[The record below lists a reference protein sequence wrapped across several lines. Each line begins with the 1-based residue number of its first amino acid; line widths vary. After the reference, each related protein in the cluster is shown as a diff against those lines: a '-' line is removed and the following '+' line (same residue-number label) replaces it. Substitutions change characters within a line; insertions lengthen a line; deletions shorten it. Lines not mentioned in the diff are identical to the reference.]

1 MRIIRTII
9 FCASM
14 VVYSSTAV
22 RASVNNNQ
30 TGGLSNNPDATL
42 IEKNQNRFEFGPQ
55 TLSLELP
62 DAGSVSVKNFPKL
75 ASVHFLTE
83 SNSLQFNV
91 PAFEDTSVQ
100 NCKDLGYTKTS
111 CSSGN
116 PSVFCPYNNAYFKE
130 CCDASYKYTAD
141 SCTYPNTISKTSCGG
156 KYQCTCDTTLYPVT
170 SCPSPQTPA
179 TGNGSS
185 CTANGVT
192 RYSECVC
199 PSNYTETC
207 TGQNQQGRGTG
218 CTYNGTTK
226 YTACECKP
234 GYNQTCT
241 ELGPVTPNDYC
252 LMNSIR
258 YYNNCKTCENKCKLD
273 SCPAGVSCTLED
285 CSGKYCDVGCA
296 TGYVN
301 WCTKPETDCA
311 KLGYTKSVS
320 QCSDGY
326 LKCPYNSAAVF
337 CEIKEDI
344 KPATCV
350 VGAILGGDQLCYKDK
365 LPDNV
370 KPVGIVFDTTN
381 KLAVALTDINSSGSA
396 GSSTMIWS
404 ANYYDIP
411 ALGNCTSSTDLTT
424 CGVDGRA
431 NTTAILNCGSSCG
444 TTPAATATNS
454 YEPSGC
460 SKDFCKKTKWFLP
473 SMRDL
478 ITLHNAKSYVNASL
492 SLTSSS
498 GATALKEG
506 GYWSSTEYSGN
517 NAWLLRMDGRKSNTL
532 KIINNQ
538 LYVRPVVKY

>member
-30 TGGLSNNPDATL
+30 IGGLSNNPDATL

-130 CCDASYKYTAD
+130 CCDTSYKYTAD

-170 SCPSPQTPA
+170 SCTSPQTPA

-218 CTYNGTTK
+218 CNYNGTTK

-241 ELGPVTPNDYC
+241 ELGPVTPSDYC
-252 LMNSIR
+252 QMNGIK

-326 LKCPYNSAAVF
+326 LQCPYNSAAVF
-337 CEIKEDI
+337 CEEQAVETCNIANCTKCKAGNPNECETCANGYYGYPLTLVGQESHWTECKKLNAIEPSLCLVASCETCSADKKTCLKCQSGYELNSGKCYALAKDCVYGYLSNGDCCTKQDHDDCSWKGPNGEM
-344 KPATCV
+344 KPCKC
-350 VGAILGGDQLCYKDK
+350 L
-365 LPDNV
+365 
-370 KPVGIVFDTTN
+370 
-381 KLAVALTDINSSGSA
+381 GSA
-396 GSSTMIWS
+396 G
-404 ANYYDIP
+404 
-411 ALGNCTSSTDLTT
+411 
-424 CGVDGRA
+424 
-431 NTTAILNCGSSCG
+431 AI
-444 TTPAATATNS
+444 
-454 YEPSGC
+454 
-460 SKDFCKKTKWFLP
+460 
-473 SMRDL
+473 
-478 ITLHNAKSYVNASL
+478 
-492 SLTSSS
+492 
-498 GATALKEG
+498 
-506 GYWSSTEYSGN
+506 
-517 NAWLLRMDGRKSNTL
+517 
-532 KIINNQ
+532 Q
-538 LYVRPVVKY
+538 

>member
-1 MRIIRTII
+1 
-9 FCASM
+9 M
-14 VVYSSTAV
+14 VVYSSTMAQ
-22 RASVNNNQ
+22 ASVNNNQ

-100 NCKDLGYTKTS
+100 NCKYLGYTKTS

-141 SCTYPNTISKTSCGG
+141 SCSYPNELSSDGCGG
-156 KYQCTCDTTLYPVT
+156 KYRCICNRTLYPVE
-170 SCPSPQTPA
+170 SCVSPQVVSGDA
-179 TGNGSS
+179 
-185 CTANGVT
+185 CTEDGKKY
-192 RYSECVC
+192 YSECVC

-344 KPATCV
+344 KPVTCA
-350 VGAILGGDQLCYKDK
+350 VGSILGNDQLCYEDK
-365 LPDNV
+365 LPDGV
-370 KPVGIVFDTTN
+370 KPVGIVFDTDN
-381 KLAVALTDINSSGSA
+381 KLAVALTDVSNSGSA
-396 GSSTMIWS
+396 SSTTMTMRWS
-404 ANYYDIP
+404 SSYCDTPN
-411 ALGNCTSSTDLTT
+411 LENCTSSDGLTS
-424 CGVDGRA
+424 CGVDGRT
-431 NTTAILNCGSSCG
+431 NTNAILASTCNG
-444 TTPAATATNS
+444 TTYAANGANA

-478 ITLHNAKSYVNASL
+478 ITLYNAKSYVNASL
-492 SLTSSS
+492 SLTASS
-498 GATALKEG
+498 GAKTLTESY
-506 GYWSSTEYSGN
+506 YWSSTEYTSLY
-517 NAWLLRMDGRKSNTL
+517 AWVLRMSDGYRVAGLSL
-532 KIINNQ
+532 IHI
-538 LYVRPVVKY
+538 

>member
-1 MRIIRTII
+1 
-9 FCASM
+9 M

-75 ASVHFLTE
+75 A
-83 SNSLQFNV
+83 NV
-91 PAFEDTSVQ
+91 TFITGDKQLDFGNVEFVDPYDQ
-100 NCKDLGYTKTS
+100 ICKSMGYAQTS
-111 CSSGN
+111 CAAGYWKFD
-116 PSVFCPYNNAYFKE
+116 FCRYSNAYFKQ
-130 CCDASYKYTAD
+130 CCADKYKYTAD
-141 SCTYPNTISKTSCGG
+141 SCSYPNELSSDGCGG
-156 KYQCTCDTTLYPVT
+156 KYRCICNRTLYPVE
-170 SCPSPQTPA
+170 SCASPQVVSGDA
-179 TGNGSS
+179 
-185 CTANGVT
+185 CTEDGKKY
-192 RYSECVC
+192 YSECVC

-241 ELGPVTPNDYC
+241 ELGPVMPSDYC
-252 LMNSIR
+252 QMNGIK

-326 LKCPYNSAAVF
+326 LQCPYNSAAVF
-337 CEIKEDI
+337 CEEQAVETCNIANCTKCKAGNPNECETCANGYYGYPLTLVGQESHWTECKKLNAIEPSLCLVASCETCSADKKTCLKCQSGYELNSGKCYALAKDCVYGYLSNGDCCTKQDHDDCSWKGPNGEM
-344 KPATCV
+344 KPCKC
-350 VGAILGGDQLCYKDK
+350 L
-365 LPDNV
+365 
-370 KPVGIVFDTTN
+370 
-381 KLAVALTDINSSGSA
+381 GSA
-396 GSSTMIWS
+396 G
-404 ANYYDIP
+404 
-411 ALGNCTSSTDLTT
+411 
-424 CGVDGRA
+424 
-431 NTTAILNCGSSCG
+431 AI
-444 TTPAATATNS
+444 
-454 YEPSGC
+454 
-460 SKDFCKKTKWFLP
+460 
-473 SMRDL
+473 
-478 ITLHNAKSYVNASL
+478 
-492 SLTSSS
+492 
-498 GATALKEG
+498 
-506 GYWSSTEYSGN
+506 
-517 NAWLLRMDGRKSNTL
+517 
-532 KIINNQ
+532 Q
-538 LYVRPVVKY
+538 

>member
-1 MRIIRTII
+1 
-9 FCASM
+9 M

-30 TGGLSNNPDATL
+30 IGGLSNNPDATL

-130 CCDASYKYTAD
+130 CCDTSYKYTAD

-170 SCPSPQTPA
+170 SCTSPQTPA

-241 ELGPVTPNDYC
+241 ELGPVTPSDYC
-252 LMNSIR
+252 QMNGIK

-326 LKCPYNSAAVF
+326 LQCPYNSAAVF
-337 CEIKEDI
+337 CEEQAVETCNIANCTKCKAGNPNECETCANGYYGYPLTLVGQESHWTECKKLNAIEPSLCLVASCETCSADKKTCLKCQSGYELNSGKCYALAKDCVYGYLSNGDCCTKQDHDDCSWKGPNGEM
-344 KPATCV
+344 KPCKC
-350 VGAILGGDQLCYKDK
+350 L
-365 LPDNV
+365 
-370 KPVGIVFDTTN
+370 
-381 KLAVALTDINSSGSA
+381 GSA
-396 GSSTMIWS
+396 G
-404 ANYYDIP
+404 
-411 ALGNCTSSTDLTT
+411 
-424 CGVDGRA
+424 
-431 NTTAILNCGSSCG
+431 AI
-444 TTPAATATNS
+444 
-454 YEPSGC
+454 
-460 SKDFCKKTKWFLP
+460 
-473 SMRDL
+473 
-478 ITLHNAKSYVNASL
+478 
-492 SLTSSS
+492 
-498 GATALKEG
+498 
-506 GYWSSTEYSGN
+506 
-517 NAWLLRMDGRKSNTL
+517 
-532 KIINNQ
+532 Q
-538 LYVRPVVKY
+538 

>member
-1 MRIIRTII
+1 
-9 FCASM
+9 M

-75 ASVHFLTE
+75 A
-83 SNSLQFNV
+83 NV
-91 PAFEDTSVQ
+91 TFITGDKQLDFGNIEFADPYDQ
-100 NCKDLGYTKTS
+100 LCKDKGYTKTS
-111 CSSGN
+111 CETGYWKAD
-116 PSVFCPYNNAYFKE
+116 FCPYKNEYFKQ
-130 CCDASYKYTAD
+130 CCADKYKYTAD
-141 SCTYPNTISKTSCGG
+141 SCSYPNELSSDGCGG
-156 KYQCTCDTTLYPVT
+156 KYRCICNRTLYPVE
-170 SCPSPQTPA
+170 SCASPQVVSGDA
-179 TGNGSS
+179 
-185 CTANGVT
+185 CTEDGKKY
-192 RYSECVC
+192 YSECVC

-241 ELGPVTPNDYC
+241 ELGPVTPSDYC
-252 LMNSIR
+252 QMNGVK

-326 LKCPYNSAAVF
+326 LQCPYNSAAVF
-337 CEIKEDI
+337 CEEQAVETCNIANCTKCKAGNPNECETCANGYYGYPLTLVGQESHWTECKKLNAIEPSLCLVASCETCSADKKTCLKCQSGYELNSGKCYALAKDCVYGYLSNGDCCTKQDHDDCSWKGPNGEM
-344 KPATCV
+344 KPCKC
-350 VGAILGGDQLCYKDK
+350 L
-365 LPDNV
+365 
-370 KPVGIVFDTTN
+370 
-381 KLAVALTDINSSGSA
+381 GSA
-396 GSSTMIWS
+396 G
-404 ANYYDIP
+404 
-411 ALGNCTSSTDLTT
+411 
-424 CGVDGRA
+424 
-431 NTTAILNCGSSCG
+431 AI
-444 TTPAATATNS
+444 
-454 YEPSGC
+454 
-460 SKDFCKKTKWFLP
+460 
-473 SMRDL
+473 
-478 ITLHNAKSYVNASL
+478 
-492 SLTSSS
+492 
-498 GATALKEG
+498 
-506 GYWSSTEYSGN
+506 
-517 NAWLLRMDGRKSNTL
+517 
-532 KIINNQ
+532 Q
-538 LYVRPVVKY
+538 

>member
-1 MRIIRTII
+1 
-9 FCASM
+9 M

-75 ASVHFLTE
+75 A
-83 SNSLQFNV
+83 NV
-91 PAFEDTSVQ
+91 TFITGDKQLDFGNIEFADPYDQ
-100 NCKDLGYTKTS
+100 LCKDKGYTKTS
-111 CSSGN
+111 CETGYWKSD
-116 PSVFCPYNNAYFKE
+116 FCPYKNEYFKQ
-130 CCDASYKYTAD
+130 CCADKYKYTAD
-141 SCTYPNTISKTSCGG
+141 SCSYPNELSSDGCGG
-156 KYQCTCDTTLYPVT
+156 KYRCICNRTLYPVE
-170 SCPSPQTPA
+170 SCVSPQVVSGDA
-179 TGNGSS
+179 
-185 CTANGVT
+185 CTEDGKKY
-192 RYSECVC
+192 YSECVC

-241 ELGPVTPNDYC
+241 ELGPVTPSDYC
-252 LMNSIR
+252 QMNGIK

-326 LKCPYNSAAVF
+326 LQCPYNSAAVF
-337 CEIKEDI
+337 CEEQ
-344 KPATCV
+344 AVETCNI
-350 VGAILGGDQLCYKDK
+350 A
-365 LPDNV
+365 
-370 KPVGIVFDTTN
+370 
-381 KLAVALTDINSSGSA
+381 
-396 GSSTMIWS
+396 
-404 ANYYDIP
+404 
-411 ALGNCTSSTDLTT
+411 NCTKCKAGNPNECETCANGYYGYPLTLVGQESHWT
-424 CGVDGRA
+424 ECKKL
-431 NTTAILNCGSSCG
+431 NAI
-444 TTPAATATNS
+444 
-454 YEPSGC
+454 EPSLCLVASCETC
-460 SKDFCKKTKWFLP
+460 SADKKTCLKCQSGYELN
-473 SMRDL
+473 SGKCYAL
-478 ITLHNAKSYVNASL
+478 AKDCVYGYL
-492 SLTSSS
+492 SNGDCCTKQDHDDCS
-498 GATALKEG
+498 
-506 GYWSSTEYSGN
+506 
-517 NAWLLRMDGRKSNTL
+517 
-532 KIINNQ
+532 
-538 LYVRPVVKY
+538 

>member
-75 ASVHFLTE
+75 A
-83 SNSLQFNV
+83 NV
-91 PAFEDTSVQ
+91 TFITGDKQLDFGNVEFVDPYDQ
-100 NCKDLGYTKTS
+100 ICKSMGYAQTS
-111 CSSGN
+111 CAAGYWKFD
-116 PSVFCPYNNAYFKE
+116 FCRYSNAYFKQ
-130 CCDASYKYTAD
+130 CCADKYKYAAD
-141 SCTYPNTISKTSCGG
+141 SCSYPNELSSDGCGG
-156 KYQCTCDTTLYPVT
+156 KYRCICNRTLYPVE
-170 SCPSPQTPA
+170 SCASPQVVSGDA
-179 TGNGSS
+179 
-185 CTANGVT
+185 CTEDGKKY
-192 RYSECVC
+192 YSECVC

-241 ELGPVTPNDYC
+241 ELGPVTPSDYC
-252 LMNSIR
+252 QMNGVK

-326 LKCPYNSAAVF
+326 LQCPYNSAAVF
-337 CEIKEDI
+337 CEEQAVETCNIANCTKCKAGNPNECETCANGYYGYPLTLVGQESHWTECKKLNAIEPSLCLVASCETCSADKKTCLKCQSGYELNSGKCYALAKDCVYGYLSNGDCCTKQDHDDCSWKGPNGEM
-344 KPATCV
+344 KPCKC
-350 VGAILGGDQLCYKDK
+350 L
-365 LPDNV
+365 
-370 KPVGIVFDTTN
+370 
-381 KLAVALTDINSSGSA
+381 GSA
-396 GSSTMIWS
+396 G
-404 ANYYDIP
+404 
-411 ALGNCTSSTDLTT
+411 
-424 CGVDGRA
+424 
-431 NTTAILNCGSSCG
+431 AI
-444 TTPAATATNS
+444 
-454 YEPSGC
+454 
-460 SKDFCKKTKWFLP
+460 
-473 SMRDL
+473 
-478 ITLHNAKSYVNASL
+478 
-492 SLTSSS
+492 
-498 GATALKEG
+498 
-506 GYWSSTEYSGN
+506 
-517 NAWLLRMDGRKSNTL
+517 
-532 KIINNQ
+532 Q
-538 LYVRPVVKY
+538 

>member
-1 MRIIRTII
+1 
-9 FCASM
+9 M

-75 ASVHFLTE
+75 A
-83 SNSLQFNV
+83 NV
-91 PAFEDTSVQ
+91 TFITGDKQLDFGNVEFVDPYDQ
-100 NCKDLGYTKTS
+100 ICKSMGYAQTS
-111 CSSGN
+111 CAAGYWKFD
-116 PSVFCPYNNAYFKE
+116 FCRYSNAYFKQ
-130 CCDASYKYTAD
+130 CCAGKYKYTAD
-141 SCTYPNTISKTSCGG
+141 SCSYPNELSSDGCGG
-156 KYQCTCDTTLYPVT
+156 KYRCICNRTLYPVE
-170 SCPSPQTPA
+170 SCASPQVVSGDA
-179 TGNGSS
+179 
-185 CTANGVT
+185 CTEDGKKY
-192 RYSECVC
+192 YSECVC

-241 ELGPVTPNDYC
+241 ELGPVTPSDYC
-252 LMNSIR
+252 QMNGIK

-326 LKCPYNSAAVF
+326 LQCPYNSAAVF
-337 CEIKEDI
+337 CEEQAVETCNIANCTKCKAGNPNECETCANGYYGYPLTLVGQESHWTECKKLNAIEPSLCLVASCETCSADKKTCLKCQSGYELNSGKCYALAKDCVYGYLSNGDCCTKQDHDDCSWKGPNGEM
-344 KPATCV
+344 KPCKC
-350 VGAILGGDQLCYKDK
+350 L
-365 LPDNV
+365 
-370 KPVGIVFDTTN
+370 
-381 KLAVALTDINSSGSA
+381 GSA
-396 GSSTMIWS
+396 G
-404 ANYYDIP
+404 
-411 ALGNCTSSTDLTT
+411 
-424 CGVDGRA
+424 
-431 NTTAILNCGSSCG
+431 AI
-444 TTPAATATNS
+444 
-454 YEPSGC
+454 
-460 SKDFCKKTKWFLP
+460 
-473 SMRDL
+473 
-478 ITLHNAKSYVNASL
+478 
-492 SLTSSS
+492 
-498 GATALKEG
+498 
-506 GYWSSTEYSGN
+506 
-517 NAWLLRMDGRKSNTL
+517 
-532 KIINNQ
+532 Q
-538 LYVRPVVKY
+538 

>member
-9 FCASM
+9 FCAGM
-14 VVYSSTAV
+14 VVYSSTMAQ
-22 RASVNNNQ
+22 ASVNNNQ

-170 SCPSPQTPA
+170 SCTSPQTPA

-218 CTYNGTTK
+218 CTYKGTTK

-252 LMNSIR
+252 LMNGIR
-258 YYNNCKTCENKCKLD
+258 YYNNCKSCENKCKLD

-326 LKCPYNSAAVF
+326 VRCPYNSAAVF
-337 CEIKEDI
+337 CEDI
-344 KPATCV
+344 GAA
-350 VGAILGGDQLCYKDK
+350 VGDILYGDGTVASGLVTGKT
-365 LPDNV
+365 PI
-370 KPVGIVFDTTN
+370 GIVFDTAN
-381 KLAVALTDINSSGSA
+381 RLAVALTDINSSGSA
-396 GSSTMIWS
+396 GSSTMYWS
-404 ANYYDIP
+404 TSYYDIP

-478 ITLHNAKSYVNASL
+478 ITLYNAKSYVNASL
-492 SLTSSS
+492 SLTASS
-498 GATALKEG
+498 GAKTLTESY
-506 GYWSSTEYSGN
+506 YWSSTEYGSST
-517 NAWLLRMDGRKSNTL
+517 AWALYMVNGYRNDYIKNDY
-532 KIINNQ
+532 I
-538 LYVRPVVKY
+538 YVRPVLAF

>member
-1 MRIIRTII
+1 
-9 FCASM
+9 M

-75 ASVHFLTE
+75 A
-83 SNSLQFNV
+83 NV
-91 PAFEDTSVQ
+91 TFITGDKQLDFGNIEFADPYDQ
-100 NCKDLGYTKTS
+100 LCKDKGYTKTS
-111 CSSGN
+111 CETGYWKSD
-116 PSVFCPYNNAYFKE
+116 FCPYKNEYFKQ
-130 CCDASYKYTAD
+130 CCADKYKYTAD
-141 SCTYPNTISKTSCGG
+141 SCSYPNELSSDGCGD
-156 KYQCTCDTTLYPVT
+156 KYRCICNRTLYPVE
-170 SCPSPQTPA
+170 SCVSPQVVSGDA
-179 TGNGSS
+179 
-185 CTANGVT
+185 CTEDGKKY
-192 RYSECVC
+192 YSECVC

-241 ELGPVTPNDYC
+241 ELGPVTPSDYC
-252 LMNSIR
+252 QMNGIK

-326 LKCPYNSAAVF
+326 LQCPYNSAAVF
-337 CEIKEDI
+337 CEEQAVETCNIANCTKCKAGNPNECETCANGYYGYPLTLVGQESHWTECKKLNAIEPSLCLVASCETCSADKKTCLKCQSGYELNSGKCYALAKDCVYGYLSNGDCCTKQDHDDCSWKGPNGEM
-344 KPATCV
+344 KPCKC
-350 VGAILGGDQLCYKDK
+350 L
-365 LPDNV
+365 
-370 KPVGIVFDTTN
+370 
-381 KLAVALTDINSSGSA
+381 GSA
-396 GSSTMIWS
+396 G
-404 ANYYDIP
+404 
-411 ALGNCTSSTDLTT
+411 
-424 CGVDGRA
+424 
-431 NTTAILNCGSSCG
+431 AI
-444 TTPAATATNS
+444 
-454 YEPSGC
+454 
-460 SKDFCKKTKWFLP
+460 
-473 SMRDL
+473 
-478 ITLHNAKSYVNASL
+478 
-492 SLTSSS
+492 
-498 GATALKEG
+498 
-506 GYWSSTEYSGN
+506 
-517 NAWLLRMDGRKSNTL
+517 
-532 KIINNQ
+532 Q
-538 LYVRPVVKY
+538 

>member
-9 FCASM
+9 FCAGM
-14 VVYSSTAV
+14 VVYSSTMA

-75 ASVHFLTE
+75 A
-83 SNSLQFNV
+83 NV
-91 PAFEDTSVQ
+91 TFITGDKQLDFGNVEFVDPYDQ
-100 NCKDLGYTKTS
+100 ICKSMGYAQTS
-111 CSSGN
+111 CAAGYWKFD
-116 PSVFCPYNNAYFKE
+116 FCRYSNAYFKQ
-130 CCDASYKYTAD
+130 CCAGKYKYTAD
-141 SCTYPNTISKTSCGG
+141 SCSYPNELSSDGCGG
-156 KYQCTCDTTLYPVT
+156 KYRCICNRTLYPVE
-170 SCPSPQTPA
+170 SCASPQVVSGDA
-179 TGNGSS
+179 
-185 CTANGVT
+185 CTEDGKKY
-192 RYSECVC
+192 YSECVC

-241 ELGPVTPNDYC
+241 ELGPVTPSDYC
-252 LMNSIR
+252 QMNGVK

-326 LKCPYNSAAVF
+326 LQCPYNSAAVF
-337 CEIKEDI
+337 CEEQAVETCNIANCTKCKAGNPNECETCANGYYGYPLTIVGQESHWTECKKLNAIEPSLCLVASCETCSADKKTCLKCQSGYELNSGKCYALAKDCVYGYLSNGDCCTKQDHDDCSWKGPNGEM
-344 KPATCV
+344 KPCKC
-350 VGAILGGDQLCYKDK
+350 L
-365 LPDNV
+365 
-370 KPVGIVFDTTN
+370 
-381 KLAVALTDINSSGSA
+381 GSA
-396 GSSTMIWS
+396 G
-404 ANYYDIP
+404 
-411 ALGNCTSSTDLTT
+411 
-424 CGVDGRA
+424 
-431 NTTAILNCGSSCG
+431 AI
-444 TTPAATATNS
+444 
-454 YEPSGC
+454 
-460 SKDFCKKTKWFLP
+460 
-473 SMRDL
+473 
-478 ITLHNAKSYVNASL
+478 
-492 SLTSSS
+492 
-498 GATALKEG
+498 
-506 GYWSSTEYSGN
+506 
-517 NAWLLRMDGRKSNTL
+517 
-532 KIINNQ
+532 Q
-538 LYVRPVVKY
+538 

>member
-1 MRIIRTII
+1 
-9 FCASM
+9 M

-75 ASVHFLTE
+75 A
-83 SNSLQFNV
+83 NV
-91 PAFEDTSVQ
+91 TFITGDKQLDFGNIEFADPYDQ
-100 NCKDLGYTKTS
+100 LCKDKGYTKTS
-111 CSSGN
+111 CETGYWKSD
-116 PSVFCPYNNAYFKE
+116 FCPYKNEYFKQ
-130 CCDASYKYTAD
+130 CCADKYKYTAD
-141 SCTYPNTISKTSCGG
+141 SCSYPNELSSDGCGG
-156 KYQCTCDTTLYPVT
+156 KYRCICNRTLYPVE
-170 SCPSPQTPA
+170 SCASPQVVSGDA
-179 TGNGSS
+179 
-185 CTANGVT
+185 CTEDGKKY
-192 RYSECVC
+192 YSECVC

-241 ELGPVTPNDYC
+241 ELGPVTPSDYC
-252 LMNSIR
+252 QMNGVK

-320 QCSDGY
+320 QCADGY
-326 LKCPYNSAAVF
+326 LQCPYNSAAVF
-337 CEIKEDI
+337 CEDAGAALGDI
-344 KPATCV
+344 
-350 VGAILGGDQLCYKDK
+350 LYGDGTVASSLVAGKT
-365 LPDNV
+365 PI
-370 KPVGIVFDTTN
+370 GIVFDPVN
-381 KLAVALTDINSSGSA
+381 HLAVALTDVNSLGSA
-396 GSSTMIWS
+396 GSSSMYWAS
-404 ANYYDIP
+404 GFSHCDVVN
-411 ALGNCTSSTDLTT
+411 LSNCTNESSLTS
-424 CGVDGRA
+424 CGGDGQA
-431 NTTAILNCGSSCG
+431 NTNAILAASGNGSCDG
-444 TTPAATATNS
+444 TIPAATAVNN

-460 SKDFCKKTKWFLP
+460 NKDFCKKRKWFLP

-478 ITLHNAKSYVNASL
+478 STLYNAKSYINASL
-492 SLTSSS
+492 SLIASYGSKT
-498 GATALKEG
+498 LKEND
-506 GYWSSTEYSGN
+506 YWSSTEYNSS
-517 NAWLLRMDGRKSNTL
+517 NAWGLAMDSGERYNDTKETTGY
-532 KIINNQ
+532 I
-538 LYVRPVVKY
+538 RPVVKY

>member
-30 TGGLSNNPDATL
+30 IGGLSNNPDATL

-130 CCDASYKYTAD
+130 CCDAAYKYTAD

-170 SCPSPQTPA
+170 SCTSPQTPA

-218 CTYNGTTK
+218 CTYKGTTK

-252 LMNSIR
+252 LMNGIR
-258 YYNNCKTCENKCKLD
+258 YYNNCKSCENKCKLD

-337 CEIKEDI
+337 CEDI
-344 KPATCV
+344 GAAV
-350 VGAILGGDQLCYKDK
+350 AVGDILYGDGTVANSLVAGKT
-365 LPDNV
+365 PI
-370 KPVGIVFDTTN
+370 GIVFDTTN
-381 KLAVALTDINSSGSA
+381 HLAVALTDINSSGSA
-396 GSSTMIWS
+396 GSSTMYWS
-404 ANYYDIP
+404 TSYYDIP
-411 ALGNCTSSTDLTT
+411 ALGNCTSSTDLMT

-478 ITLHNAKSYVNASL
+478 ITLYNAKSYVNASL
-492 SLTSSS
+492 SLTASS
-498 GATALKEG
+498 GAKTLTKSY
-506 GYWSSTEYSGN
+506 YWSSTEFSSNYAWYLWMDDVSRYYGTKDYSE
-517 NAWLLRMDGRKSNTL
+517 
-532 KIINNQ
+532 
-538 LYVRPVVKY
+538 YVRPVVKY

>member
-75 ASVHFLTE
+75 A
-83 SNSLQFNV
+83 NV
-91 PAFEDTSVQ
+91 TFITGDKQLDFGNIEFADPYDQ
-100 NCKDLGYTKTS
+100 LCKDKGYTKTS
-111 CSSGN
+111 CETGYWKSD
-116 PSVFCPYNNAYFKE
+116 FCPYKNEYFKQ
-130 CCDASYKYTAD
+130 CCADKYKYTAD
-141 SCTYPNTISKTSCGG
+141 SCSYPNELSSDGCGG
-156 KYQCTCDTTLYPVT
+156 KYRCICNRTLYPVE
-170 SCPSPQTPA
+170 SCVSPQVVSGDA
-179 TGNGSS
+179 
-185 CTANGVT
+185 CTEAGKKY
-192 RYSECVC
+192 YSECVC

-241 ELGPVTPNDYC
+241 ELGPVTPSDYC
-252 LMNSIR
+252 QMNGIK

-326 LKCPYNSAAVF
+326 LQCPYNSAAVF
-337 CEIKEDI
+337 CEEQAVETCNIANCTKCKAGNPNECETCANGYYGYPLTIVGQESHWTECKKLNAIEPSLCLVASCETCSADKKTCLKCQSGYELNSGKCYALAKDCVYGYLSNGDCCTKQDHDDCSWKGPNGEM
-344 KPATCV
+344 KPCKC
-350 VGAILGGDQLCYKDK
+350 L
-365 LPDNV
+365 
-370 KPVGIVFDTTN
+370 
-381 KLAVALTDINSSGSA
+381 GSA
-396 GSSTMIWS
+396 G
-404 ANYYDIP
+404 
-411 ALGNCTSSTDLTT
+411 
-424 CGVDGRA
+424 
-431 NTTAILNCGSSCG
+431 AI
-444 TTPAATATNS
+444 
-454 YEPSGC
+454 
-460 SKDFCKKTKWFLP
+460 
-473 SMRDL
+473 
-478 ITLHNAKSYVNASL
+478 
-492 SLTSSS
+492 
-498 GATALKEG
+498 
-506 GYWSSTEYSGN
+506 
-517 NAWLLRMDGRKSNTL
+517 
-532 KIINNQ
+532 Q
-538 LYVRPVVKY
+538 

>member
-1 MRIIRTII
+1 
-9 FCASM
+9 M

-30 TGGLSNNPDATL
+30 IGGLSNNPDATL

-170 SCPSPQTPA
+170 SCTSPQTPA

-218 CTYNGTTK
+218 CTYKGTTK

-252 LMNSIR
+252 LMNGIR
-258 YYNNCKTCENKCKLD
+258 YYNNCKSCENKCKLD

-326 LKCPYNSAAVF
+326 LQCPYNSAAVF
-337 CEIKEDI
+337 CEEQAVETCNIANCTKCKAGNPNECETCANGYYGYPLTLVGQESHWTECKKLNAIEPSLCLVASCETCSADKKTCLKCQSGYELNSGKCYALAKDCVYGYLSNGDCCTKQDHDDCSWKGPNGEM
-344 KPATCV
+344 KPCKC
-350 VGAILGGDQLCYKDK
+350 L
-365 LPDNV
+365 
-370 KPVGIVFDTTN
+370 
-381 KLAVALTDINSSGSA
+381 GSA
-396 GSSTMIWS
+396 G
-404 ANYYDIP
+404 
-411 ALGNCTSSTDLTT
+411 
-424 CGVDGRA
+424 
-431 NTTAILNCGSSCG
+431 AI
-444 TTPAATATNS
+444 
-454 YEPSGC
+454 
-460 SKDFCKKTKWFLP
+460 
-473 SMRDL
+473 
-478 ITLHNAKSYVNASL
+478 
-492 SLTSSS
+492 
-498 GATALKEG
+498 
-506 GYWSSTEYSGN
+506 
-517 NAWLLRMDGRKSNTL
+517 
-532 KIINNQ
+532 Q
-538 LYVRPVVKY
+538 

>member
-9 FCASM
+9 FCAGM
-14 VVYSSTAV
+14 VVYSSTMAQ
-22 RASVNNNQ
+22 ASVNNNQ

-62 DAGSVSVKNFPKL
+62 DAGSVSVKNFPRL

-170 SCPSPQTPA
+170 SCTSPQTPA
-179 TGNGSS
+179 MGSGSS

-241 ELGPVTPNDYC
+241 ELGPVTPSDYC
-252 LMNSIR
+252 QMNGIK

-326 LKCPYNSAAVF
+326 LQCPYNSAAVF
-337 CEIKEDI
+337 CEEQAVETCNIANCTKCKAGNPNECETCANGYYGYPLTLVGQESHWTECKKLNAIEPSLCLVASCETCSADKKTCLKCQSGYELNSGKCYALAKDCVYGYLSNGDCCTKQDHDDCSWKGPNGEM
-344 KPATCV
+344 KPCKC
-350 VGAILGGDQLCYKDK
+350 L
-365 LPDNV
+365 
-370 KPVGIVFDTTN
+370 
-381 KLAVALTDINSSGSA
+381 GSA
-396 GSSTMIWS
+396 G
-404 ANYYDIP
+404 
-411 ALGNCTSSTDLTT
+411 
-424 CGVDGRA
+424 
-431 NTTAILNCGSSCG
+431 AI
-444 TTPAATATNS
+444 
-454 YEPSGC
+454 
-460 SKDFCKKTKWFLP
+460 
-473 SMRDL
+473 
-478 ITLHNAKSYVNASL
+478 
-492 SLTSSS
+492 
-498 GATALKEG
+498 
-506 GYWSSTEYSGN
+506 
-517 NAWLLRMDGRKSNTL
+517 
-532 KIINNQ
+532 Q
-538 LYVRPVVKY
+538 

>member
-9 FCASM
+9 FCAGM
-14 VVYSSTAV
+14 VVYSSTMAQ
-22 RASVNNNQ
+22 ASVNNNQ

-62 DAGSVSVKNFPKL
+62 DAGSVSVKNFPRL

-170 SCPSPQTPA
+170 SCTSPQTPA
-179 TGNGSS
+179 MGSGSS

-241 ELGPVTPNDYC
+241 ELGPVTPSDYC
-252 LMNSIR
+252 QMNGVK

-326 LKCPYNSAAVF
+326 LQCPYNSAAVF
-337 CEIKEDI
+337 CEEQAVETCNIANCTKCKAGNPNECETCANGYYGYPLTLVGQESHWTECKKLNAIEPSLCLVASCETCSADKKTCLKCQSGYELNSGKCYALAKDCVYGYLSNGDCCTKQDHDDCSWKGPNGEM
-344 KPATCV
+344 KPCKC
-350 VGAILGGDQLCYKDK
+350 L
-365 LPDNV
+365 
-370 KPVGIVFDTTN
+370 
-381 KLAVALTDINSSGSA
+381 GSA
-396 GSSTMIWS
+396 G
-404 ANYYDIP
+404 
-411 ALGNCTSSTDLTT
+411 
-424 CGVDGRA
+424 
-431 NTTAILNCGSSCG
+431 AI
-444 TTPAATATNS
+444 
-454 YEPSGC
+454 
-460 SKDFCKKTKWFLP
+460 
-473 SMRDL
+473 
-478 ITLHNAKSYVNASL
+478 
-492 SLTSSS
+492 
-498 GATALKEG
+498 
-506 GYWSSTEYSGN
+506 
-517 NAWLLRMDGRKSNTL
+517 
-532 KIINNQ
+532 Q
-538 LYVRPVVKY
+538 

>member
-9 FCASM
+9 FCAGM

-75 ASVHFLTE
+75 A
-83 SNSLQFNV
+83 NV
-91 PAFEDTSVQ
+91 TFITGDKQLDFGNIEFADPYDQ
-100 NCKDLGYTKTS
+100 LCKDKGYTKTS
-111 CSSGN
+111 CETGYWKSD
-116 PSVFCPYNNAYFKE
+116 FCPYKNEYFKQ
-130 CCDASYKYTAD
+130 CCADKYKYTAD
-141 SCTYPNTISKTSCGG
+141 SCSYPNELSSDGCGG
-156 KYQCTCDTTLYPVT
+156 KYRCICNRTLYPVE
-170 SCPSPQTPA
+170 SCVSPQVVSGDA
-179 TGNGSS
+179 
-185 CTANGVT
+185 CTEDGKKY
-192 RYSECVC
+192 YSECVC

-241 ELGPVTPNDYC
+241 ELGPVTPSDYC
-252 LMNSIR
+252 QMNGIK

-326 LKCPYNSAAVF
+326 LQCPYNSAAVF
-337 CEIKEDI
+337 CEEQAVETCNIANCTKCKAGNPNECETCANGYYGYPLTLVGQESHWTECKKLNAIEPSLCLVASCETCSADKKTCLKCQSGYELNSGKCYALAKDCVYGYLSNGDCCTKQDHDDCSWKGPNGEM
-344 KPATCV
+344 KPCKCLGS
-350 VGAILGGDQLCYKDK
+350 VGAIQ
-365 LPDNV
+365 
-370 KPVGIVFDTTN
+370 
-381 KLAVALTDINSSGSA
+381 
-396 GSSTMIWS
+396 
-404 ANYYDIP
+404 
-411 ALGNCTSSTDLTT
+411 
-424 CGVDGRA
+424 
-431 NTTAILNCGSSCG
+431 
-444 TTPAATATNS
+444 
-454 YEPSGC
+454 
-460 SKDFCKKTKWFLP
+460 
-473 SMRDL
+473 
-478 ITLHNAKSYVNASL
+478 
-492 SLTSSS
+492 
-498 GATALKEG
+498 
-506 GYWSSTEYSGN
+506 
-517 NAWLLRMDGRKSNTL
+517 
-532 KIINNQ
+532 
-538 LYVRPVVKY
+538 

>member
-75 ASVHFLTE
+75 A
-83 SNSLQFNV
+83 NV
-91 PAFEDTSVQ
+91 TFITGDKQLDFGNIEFADPYDQ
-100 NCKDLGYTKTS
+100 LCKDKGYTKTS
-111 CSSGN
+111 CETGYWKSD
-116 PSVFCPYNNAYFKE
+116 FCPYKNEYFKQ
-130 CCDASYKYTAD
+130 CCADKYKYTAD
-141 SCTYPNTISKTSCGG
+141 SCSYPNELSSDGCGG
-156 KYQCTCDTTLYPVT
+156 KYRCICNRTLYPVE
-170 SCPSPQTPA
+170 SCVSPQVV
-179 TGNGSS
+179 SS
-185 CTANGVT
+185 DACTEDGKKY
-192 RYSECVC
+192 YSECVC

-241 ELGPVTPNDYC
+241 ELGPVTPSDYC
-252 LMNSIR
+252 LMNGIK

-326 LKCPYNSAAVF
+326 LQCPYNSAAVF
-337 CEIKEDI
+337 CEEQAVETCNIANCTKCKAGNPNECETCANGYYGYPLTIVGQESHWTECKKLNAIEPSLCLVASCETCSADKKTCLKCQSGYELNSGKCYALAKDCVYGYLSNGDCCTKQDHDDCSWKGPNGEM
-344 KPATCV
+344 KPCKC
-350 VGAILGGDQLCYKDK
+350 L
-365 LPDNV
+365 
-370 KPVGIVFDTTN
+370 
-381 KLAVALTDINSSGSA
+381 GSA
-396 GSSTMIWS
+396 G
-404 ANYYDIP
+404 
-411 ALGNCTSSTDLTT
+411 
-424 CGVDGRA
+424 
-431 NTTAILNCGSSCG
+431 AI
-444 TTPAATATNS
+444 
-454 YEPSGC
+454 
-460 SKDFCKKTKWFLP
+460 
-473 SMRDL
+473 
-478 ITLHNAKSYVNASL
+478 
-492 SLTSSS
+492 
-498 GATALKEG
+498 
-506 GYWSSTEYSGN
+506 
-517 NAWLLRMDGRKSNTL
+517 
-532 KIINNQ
+532 Q
-538 LYVRPVVKY
+538 

>member
-9 FCASM
+9 FCAGM
-14 VVYSSTAV
+14 VVYSSTMA

-75 ASVHFLTE
+75 A
-83 SNSLQFNV
+83 NV
-91 PAFEDTSVQ
+91 TFITGDKQLDFGNVEFVDPYDQ
-100 NCKDLGYTKTS
+100 ICKSMGYAQTS
-111 CSSGN
+111 CAAGYWKFD
-116 PSVFCPYNNAYFKE
+116 FCRYSNAYFKQ
-130 CCDASYKYTAD
+130 CCAGKYKYTAD
-141 SCTYPNTISKTSCGG
+141 SCSYPNELSSDGCGG
-156 KYQCTCDTTLYPVT
+156 KYRCICNRTLYPVE
-170 SCPSPQTPA
+170 SCASPQVVSGDA
-179 TGNGSS
+179 
-185 CTANGVT
+185 CTEDGKKY
-192 RYSECVC
+192 YSECVC

-241 ELGPVTPNDYC
+241 ELGPVTPSDYC
-252 LMNSIR
+252 QMNGIK

-326 LKCPYNSAAVF
+326 LQCPYNSAAVF
-337 CEIKEDI
+337 CEEQAVETCNIANCTKCKAGNPNECETCANGYYGYPLTLVGQESHWTECKKLNAIEPSLCLVASCETCSADKKTCLKCQSGYELNSGKCYALAKDCVYGYLSNGDCCTKQDHDDCSWKGPNGEM
-344 KPATCV
+344 KPCKC
-350 VGAILGGDQLCYKDK
+350 L
-365 LPDNV
+365 
-370 KPVGIVFDTTN
+370 
-381 KLAVALTDINSSGSA
+381 GSA
-396 GSSTMIWS
+396 G
-404 ANYYDIP
+404 
-411 ALGNCTSSTDLTT
+411 
-424 CGVDGRA
+424 
-431 NTTAILNCGSSCG
+431 AI
-444 TTPAATATNS
+444 
-454 YEPSGC
+454 
-460 SKDFCKKTKWFLP
+460 
-473 SMRDL
+473 
-478 ITLHNAKSYVNASL
+478 
-492 SLTSSS
+492 
-498 GATALKEG
+498 
-506 GYWSSTEYSGN
+506 
-517 NAWLLRMDGRKSNTL
+517 
-532 KIINNQ
+532 Q
-538 LYVRPVVKY
+538 